1 MVVVPPQ
8 QQSLLHRSGLKT
20 AQRKKHFLRLCQ
32 SFFFLAVAFLSL
44 VTLIWNATQ
53 FGNHG
58 SIPTILLPGGF
69 NKQPSSLELSSV
81 QATTMTRVEYITNDS
96 IMSVQANAEQQGRHH
111 HDAQGHQTPR
121 IVLSTAA
128 PPQSSA
134 TADASPA
141 KRKDGKTKKH
151 KKGDHKLFPEKA
163 IFKQSD
169 LVVVLSAASN
179 TTTTYDSH
187 IETEKPFV
195 EVQPNDFIYS
205 RSGWNSA
212 PVVIHSH
219 KLIFFTVQKV
229 GCTVWK
235 QLMRRMMGYP
245 DWREKDPANPK
256 NNGLRYLYHYNLTEA
271 TRLMNSPHYTRAI
284 FVRDPKEKFLSAFI
298 DKAYRGMG
306 GYAMRICGCRPEERQ
321 ADCRG
326 RLQRFA
332 GFVEE
337 TRTCYDSHWGPQSE
351 RMETKYLSTLDFV
364 GHFDTIEEDT
374 VRLLQQIGAYE
385 AFGALGWGKY
395 GNESIYHSTGT
406 VTHASGKTASLLATH
421 YTLAL
426 EEEIDERFAND
437 YNVPQ
442 FGLSKKKIAYDKNT
456 A

>member
-1 MVVVPPQ
+1 MVVVPQQ
-8 QQSLLHRSGLKT
+8 QQSLHRSGIKT
-20 AQRKKHFLRLCQ
+20 AQRKKQFLRLCQ
-32 SFFFLAVAFLSL
+32 AFFFLAVAFFSL

-53 FGNHG
+53 FGNDG
-58 SIPTILLPGGF
+58 SSPTLVLPGGSHER
-69 NKQPSSLELSSV
+69 PSSLGSPSV
-81 QATTMTRVEYITNDS
+81 KATTMAAVDYAKNDS
-96 IMSVQANAEQQGRHH
+96 IMKLHANSEHQGRHH
-111 HDAQGHQTPR
+111 HDAQGDQVHRNVVATEVQ
-121 IVLSTAA
+121 
-128 PPQSSA
+128 PQSSA

-141 KRKDGKTKKH
+141 KRKDGKTKRNKIM
-151 KKGDHKLFPEKA
+151 DQKLLPEKA

-169 LVVVLSAASN
+169 LVVVLPPTTDTN
-179 TTTTYDSH
+179 TTHESHATT
-187 IETEKPFV
+187 TKPFV
-195 EVQPNDFIYS
+195 VVHPNDFIYS

-306 GYAMRICGCRPEERQ
+306 GYAMRICGCRRPEERQ

-385 AFGALGWGKY
+385 EFGASGWGKY

-421 YTLAL
+421 YTIAL

-437 YNVPQ
+437 YNIPQ
-442 FGLSKKKIAYDKNT
+442 FRLSKKKIVFGKNT